1 MSNFPTVMN
10 KSDLTD
16 ALASSKIQETANN
29 VGVSF
34 LKMDFESG
42 EWLLG
47 QSNDIV
53 TDEEVHILTDSIQH
67 GWILWSG
74 GRPNKSFVRFNQ
86 PLPQAMES
94 IGEDVP
100 AEARSFQGA
109 LVDNGD
115 MLSFDTNSYGGRKGV
130 DTLLGAIKSHAAE
143 GSQFL
148 YPKIKLSS
156 ESYANKKRGGKLT
169 YNPLFEIVSWFDENG
184 VEESGAAPQVE
195 DKAVDAD
202 DDEPDQR
209 QRRVRKSA
217 A

>member
-1 MSNFPTVMN
+1 
-10 KSDLTD
+10 
-16 ALASSKIQETANN
+16 
-29 VGVSF
+29 
-34 LKMDFESG
+34 
-42 EWLLG
+42 
-47 QSNDIV
+47 
-53 TDEEVHILTDSIQH
+53 
-67 GWILWSG
+67 
-74 GRPNKSFVRFNQ
+74 
-86 PLPQAMES
+86 MES

-202 DDEPDQR
+202 DEPDQR